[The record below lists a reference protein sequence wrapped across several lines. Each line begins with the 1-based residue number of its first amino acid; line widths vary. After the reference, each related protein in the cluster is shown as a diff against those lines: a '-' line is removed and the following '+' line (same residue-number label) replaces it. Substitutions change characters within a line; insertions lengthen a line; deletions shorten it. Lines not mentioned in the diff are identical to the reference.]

1 MIKVSNIDKKYG
13 DNYVFKN
20 VSFSVNKGEII
31 SIIGPSGAGKS
42 TLLRCINLLT
52 QPDKGNIYINNK
64 NIINSDN
71 IYKVRQKVGMVLQDY
86 NLFNHLTVKENITIA
101 PIKLLKKNKEEAE
114 ISAMKLLKL
123 VELDDKKDA
132 MPYELSGGQKQ
143 RVAIARAL
151 AMKPKV
157 ILFDEPTSALDPL
170 MKNEVL
176 SIIYQLAKD
185 GMTMII
191 VTHEMDFAKAV
202 SNRIIFMS
210 DGEIIEI
217 GTPEE
222 IFINPKKE
230 KTKKFIKMQLKNE
243 HTKIK

>member
-13 DNYVFKN
+13 DNYVLKN

-176 SIIYQLAKD
+176 SIIYQLAKN

-191 VTHEMDFAKAV
+191 VTHEMDFAKVV
-202 SNRIIFMS
+202 SDRIIFMS

-243 HTKIK
+243 YTKIK